1 MALNLGP
8 GEQVVFEGHPSWRAI
23 LGFYI
28 KGILIVGVIAALVGL
43 YGKTIGDGT
52 STTAVAAVLIVG
64 SAIVVL
70 IGFLRRV
77 STNYT
82 ITSRRLHIKHGII
95 SRDVQETKIERVQD
109 VNYTQS
115 LYQRIM
121 QIGDV
126 DFDTAAHDPDGDFI
140 FAGVSQPEQVVDRV
154 HHATEPQGAQASS
167 QGTSGPSGPS
177 GLGDERTDLPR

>member
-1 MALNLGP
+1 MAMNLGP
-8 GEQVVFEGHPSWRAI
+8 GETVVFEGHPSWRAI

-43 YGKTIGDGT
+43 YGETIGDGT
-52 STTAVAAVLIVG
+52 STTAIVAVLLIG

-70 IGFLRRV
+70 VGFLKRV
-77 STNYT
+77 STNYM
-82 ITSRRLHIKHGII
+82 ITTRRLHIKHGII

-109 VNYTQS
+109 VNYSQS
-115 LYQRIM
+115 FYQRVM

-126 DFDTAAHDPDGDFI
+126 DFDTAAQDPQGDFI
-140 FAGVSQPEQVVDRV
+140 FAGVANPEEVVDRV
-154 HHATEPQGAQASS
+154 HHSTEPGGAGARPESS
-167 QGTSGPSGPS
+167 PSGS